1 MKLRLTQAGFET
13 YTGQMGVVMFKDGLS
28 ESDVLPIDA
37 IRISAALG
45 AEWEDGTAANVGEMY
60 LNNMHSPAFVGGDDI
75 NSMSMPVEGEEA
87 PVKAKS
93 QKKTEAKQ
101 TEEKPTTEGI
111 TTEVKVYTYQ
121 ELSDIADTKGING
134 LREVGEPMG
143 VKGTSIVGII
153 EAILKAQGN
162 TASKE

>member
-28 ESDVLPIDA
+28 EGDVLPIDA

-60 LNNMHSPAFVGGDDI
+60 LNNMHAPAHVGNEDI
-75 NSMSMPVEGEEA
+75 NNLSMPVEGQASAKPKTAKKAELKEQPKEQSDEA
-87 PVKAKS
+87 AA
-93 QKKTEAKQ
+93 Q
-101 TEEKPTTEGI
+101 EK
-111 TTEVKVYTYQ
+111 KVYTFE
-121 ELSDIADTKGING
+121 ELSAIADEKGING
-134 LREVGEPMG
+134 LREVGEPLG

-153 EAILKAQGN
+153 EAVLKAQGN
-162 TASKE
+162 SQVKE